1 MNYGKRSIVLFE
13 ETCKCGGA
21 TYQLIGKII
30 YKQLEGITSFS
41 ASVLVLIRRAQKSDQ
56 PLGSTGESKTLAVRF
71 TPSRSL
77 QNQKFLFWDHYLV
90 KHKTHSILIPQ
101 NKFIKRA
108 VSKAMRQSYIC
119 CIHNIFPRSV

>member
-1 MNYGKRSIVLFE
+1 MNYGKRSIVLFA

-21 TYQLIGKII
+21 AYQLIGKII

-56 PLGSTGESKTLAVRF
+56 PLGSTGESKTLAGRF

-90 KHKTHSILIPQ
+90 KHKTHTILIPQ